1 MNMFMGFAVL
11 IISTALIMFYLQAAC
26 QRILRREFGHDVLH
40 PVVSPYWLE
49 SPSRWDTVA
58 RFQAV
63 SLVLLIVH
71 LILRLV
77 QS

>member
-1 MNMFMGFAVL
+1 MLEALEILTISVELL
-11 IISTALIMFYLQAAC
+11 IFYVRTAC
-26 QRILRREFGHDVLH
+26 ERILRREFGHDVLH
-40 PVVSPYWLE
+40 PVVSPHWLE
-49 SPSRWDTVA
+49 SPSRWDTVT
-58 RFQAV
+58 RFQAF

>member
-1 MNMFMGFAVL
+1 MSL
-11 IISTALIMFYLQAAC
+11 SLEILTISVELLVFYLRATYQI
-26 QRILRREFGHDVLH
+26 ILRREFGHKALH
-40 PVVSPYWLE
+40 PVAGPHWLE

-71 LILRLV
+71 LILRWV
-77 QS
+77 WS

>member
-1 MNMFMGFAVL
+1 MSEALEILTISVELL
-11 IISTALIMFYLQAAC
+11 IFYLKTTC
-26 QRILRREFGHDVLH
+26 QRILRRQFGHDVLH
-40 PVVSPYWLE
+40 PVVSPHWLE
-49 SPSRWDTVA
+49 SLSRWDTVA
-58 RFQAV
+58 RFQAF